1 MSEQKT
7 FLGVELSS
15 SKKVNALTFTAL
27 VLLIF
32 SLIGGYY
39 VSDKRDTIY
48 PPMYVDSSP
57 SYGVVF
63 NINHALYRTDR
74 DGTLIEGLSFKTL
87 GLKEVADIKFF
98 NGSLLVLQGDAK
110 VKRCELPL
118 GSCREFASA
127 PSYRADIYMRIIPSK
142 NEQYFYVIQTNKSKI
157 DKFDKEGKHLY
168 RLHTKQKN
176 VKYPRGGIALNND
189 TLILADTGHKR
200 VIALQDKGEDNA
212 TVIWSFSTKNPPSK
226 SSYSRVLDVKLD
238 AANNI
243 WITNT
248 DKSYEKAYTF
258 SIATE
263 NIEEISKINT
273 DKANHIQSQL
283 LQYPG
288 SITAHRDGMLIAD
301 ENTFKLLYADNTS
314 TPTQFGDGY
323 IQTKLKKIHNQKT
336 FYQDVLN
343 ILIGLFGLAILMAIV
358 AAIMEMP
365 RAAKKAMEESGDI
378 GYAERKSIPESKRIE
393 PDEDGIV
400 WLLPRKKI
408 LKQLKWLNALIGIA
422 ILFMIYQPISLLNS
436 IDTLDGHMELLFES
450 IGLIVATML
459 FLPLLYSFDYSK
471 YAIGVDETHLFIHTG
486 TNKKAMDTFENV
498 VYLTRQN
505 LFEDNPPPAR
515 IAINNVTIP
524 LMHGNEGILD
534 NSLFDKEQFGYYIKP
549 KLKFS
554 KRISWNEMLQ
564 RQIKGINLK
573 MWILLSFVV
582 IVVAISYIGFSIS
595 K

>member
-1 MSEQKT
+1 MSKQKT

-15 SKKVNALTFTAL
+15 SKRVNTLTFTAL

-32 SLIGGYY
+32 SLMGGYY
-39 VSDKRDTIY
+39 VYDKSNTIY

-87 GLKEVADIKFF
+87 GLKEVADVKFF
-98 NGSLLVLQGDAK
+98 NGSLLVLQGDGK

-118 GSCREFASA
+118 GSCREFTAA

-142 NEQYFYVIQTNKSKI
+142 NEQYFYIIQTNKSKI
-157 DKFDKEGKHLY
+157 DKFDKEGEHLY

-212 TVIWSFSTKNPPSK
+212 TVIWSFSTKNLPSK
-226 SSYSRVLDVKLD
+226 SSYSRVLDVKFD
-238 AANNI
+238 TANNI

-248 DKSYEKAYTF
+248 NKSYEKAYTF

-273 DKANHIQSQL
+273 NKANHIQSKL

-288 SITAHRDGMLIAD
+288 SITTHRDGMLIAD

-314 TPTQFGDGY
+314 APTQFGDGY
-323 IQTKLKKIHNQKT
+323 IQTKLRKIHNQKT
-336 FYQDVLN
+336 FYQNVLN
-343 ILIGLFGLAILMAIV
+343 ILIGIFGLAILMAIV

-365 RAAKKAMEESGDI
+365 RAAKKAMEESGNI

-505 LFEDNPPPAR
+505 PFEDNPPPAR